1 MQVSDSD
8 KCSPWHS
15 YFQCIGSNPLSASS
29 RFARFFYRH
38 KILARHW
45 HTFAHPLG
53 RIFTY
58 KAGFSPHIAPN
69 GAVAAGHY
77 DTILV
82 NRSSIFRT
90 ISASFRTIC
99 SFFQNYFTPL
109 LVSFRTISSHNYFY
123 TRQLFPSFRGI
134 I

>member
-1 MQVSDSD
+1 MVGVCKYILVVSDSD

-29 RFARFFYRH
+29 RFARFFYRD

-69 GAVAAGHY
+69 GAVAVGHIGMGQVINHDLQRVIY
-77 DTILV
+77 RYEAINCYLCTK
-82 NRSSIFRT
+82 
-90 ISASFRTIC
+90 
-99 SFFQNYFTPL
+99 
-109 LVSFRTISSHNYFY
+109 
-123 TRQLFPSFRGI
+123 
-134 I
+134 